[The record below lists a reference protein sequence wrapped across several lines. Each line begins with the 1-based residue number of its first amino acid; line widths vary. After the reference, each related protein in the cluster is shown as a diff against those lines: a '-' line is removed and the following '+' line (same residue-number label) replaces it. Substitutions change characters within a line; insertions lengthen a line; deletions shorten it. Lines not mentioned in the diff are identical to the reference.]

1 MPPDGIHRRAA
12 VKNGLA
18 AIESHFPHA
27 YARLHHKLRQCRL
40 RQFLTSRGVH
50 IRHPQL
56 GADGLPDHDEH
67 HRELVRDSS
76 GRRPRRRLFAPP
88 HPSDLR
94 GRVGGELG
102 GSLVDRGQR
111 RLHRVAVG
119 RVGADRRIRR
129 FRRVRGRRRLDS
141 RHRGHGRLG
150 AGGAGPASPRLS
162 GDDPGAGHGRR
173 PARGAHHGALHRRRS
188 GGMRL
193 HPPARP
199 AVARPPDGPPRTRAR
214 ERPEFRLRRD
224 SRDMPGSSAPRL
236 CGHHAVR
243 RLGPGLPPGG
253 RGLLHGA

>member
-1 MPPDGIHRRAA
+1 M
-12 VKNGLA
+12 GLLRSNPTFRTLMLA
-18 AIESHFPHA
+18 FTISSASVGCASFSLPVA
-27 YARLHHKLRQCRL
+27 YIYA
-40 RQFLTSRGVH
+40 T
-50 IRHPQL
+50 PQL

-94 GRVGGELG
+94 GRVGIELG
-102 GSLVDRGQR
+102 GSLVDCGQR
-111 RLHRVAVG
+111 RLHRVVVG
-119 RVGADRRIRR
+119 RGGADRRIRR
-129 FRRVRGRRRLDS
+129 FGRVRGRGRFDP
-141 RHRGHGRLG
+141 RHRGHGRPG

-173 PARGAHHGALHRRRS
+173 SARGTHHGALRRRRS

-214 ERPEFRLRRD
+214 GADGAGRPCVL
-224 SRDMPGSSAPRL
+224 GWAPANT
-236 CGHHAVR
+236 GT
-243 RLGPGLPPGG
+243 
-253 RGLLHGA
+253 